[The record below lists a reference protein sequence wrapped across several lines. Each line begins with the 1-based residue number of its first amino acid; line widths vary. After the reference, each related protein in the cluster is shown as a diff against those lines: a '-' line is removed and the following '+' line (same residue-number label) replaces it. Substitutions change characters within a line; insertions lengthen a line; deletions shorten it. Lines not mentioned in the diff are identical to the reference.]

1 MVTVSTPSAG
11 DRSDAAS
18 AAAAAAATAVAPR
31 TAGWRRRNPT
41 RRFVAYAALAAGAVA
56 MVFPFL
62 DLLLGALRTPAERLM
77 RPPPYWPATPVWRN
91 FGEVFQR
98 YPLALW
104 IFNSV
109 VVTLA
114 VTCLQLATS
123 VTAGYA
129 LAKFRFPGR
138 DAVLQFVIVA
148 QLFPFFLLLIP
159 LVFILRY
166 WPLLG
171 GNDLFGHGGAGL
183 MGTYA
188 ALILPFSV
196 SWYGVFLMRQF
207 MVGVPDEL
215 IEAARM
221 DGAGELRI
229 LWSIVLP
236 IVRPAAATLALFV
249 FVYHWN
255 EVAWTLTVTQSA
267 PDLQTAP
274 IGIYMVRGAF
284 DTEARQSL
292 QQAMIL
298 VTIVPVILV
307 FLLLQRFYVNA
318 VTGSSRRPA

>member
-1 MVTVSTPSAG
+1 MPNKLPARR
-11 DRSDAAS
+11 RSPWRVA
-18 AAAAAAATAVAPR
+18 AVA
-31 TAGWRRRNPT
+31 TLTLG
-41 RRFVAYAALAAGAVA
+41 ALLMTV
-56 MVFPFL
+56 PFI

-77 RPPPYWPATPVWRN
+77 RPPPYFPATPVWSN
-91 FGEVFQR
+91 FTDVFER

-109 VVTLA
+109 VVTVSITL
-114 VTCLQLATS
+114 LQVATS

-129 LAKFRFPGR
+129 LAKFRFRGR
-138 DAVLQFVIVA
+138 DTILRFVIAA
-148 QLFPFFLLLIP
+148 QLFPFFLFLIP

-166 WPLLG
+166 WPLMG
-171 GNDLFGHGGAGL
+171 GNDLLGQGGTGL
-183 MGTYA
+183 FGTYA

-207 MVGVPDEL
+207 MIGVPDDL
-215 IEAARM
+215 LEAARM
-221 DGAGELRI
+221 DGAGEWRI

-284 DTEARQSL
+284 DTESQLSL

-298 VTIVPVILV
+298 VTIAPVIV
-307 FLLLQRFYVNA
+307 AFLMLQRFYVSA
-318 VTGSSRRPA
+318 LTGTARRVG

>member
-1 MVTVSTPSAG
+1 MVNVSLA
-11 DRSDAAS
+11 DAAEEPAAES
-18 AAAAAAATAVAPR
+18 AAVREVSAAR
-31 TAGWRRRNPT
+31 RRRGWRL
-41 RRFVAYAALAAGAVA
+41 VAALVLALGAAV
-56 MVFPFL
+56 MVLPFG

-77 RPPPYWPATPVWRN
+77 RPPAYWPATPVWGN
-91 FGEVFQR
+91 FTQVFER
-98 YPLALW
+98 YPLSLW
-104 IFNSV
+104 IFNSL
-109 VVTLA
+109 VTTISI
-114 VTCLQLATS
+114 TCLQVATS

-129 LAKFRFPGR
+129 LAKFRFRGR
-138 DAVLQFVIVA
+138 DLLLRFVLVA
-148 QLFPFFLLLIP
+148 QLFPFFLFLIP

-166 WPLLG
+166 WPLFG
-171 GNDLFGHGGAGL
+171 GNDWLGQGGTGL

-207 MVGVPDEL
+207 MIGVPDEL
-215 IEAARM
+215 LDAARM
-221 DGAGELRI
+221 DGAGEARI

-267 PDLQTAP
+267 PSLQTAP

-284 DTEARQSL
+284 DTEAQLSL

-298 VTIVPVILV
+298 VTIAPVIAA
-307 FLLLQRFYVNA
+307 FLFLQRFYVSA
-318 VTGSSRRPA
+318 VNGPSRRMG

>member
-1 MVTVSTPSAG
+1 MQS
-11 DRSDAAS
+11 
-18 AAAAAAATAVAPR
+18 VAPAPLAADGHSVPKTVAR
-31 TAGWRRRNPT
+31 SVPHRRRSSPW
-41 RRFVAYAALAAGAVA
+41 RWAAFAILLLGAAI
-56 MVFPFL
+56 MVVPFL
-62 DLLLGALRTPAERLM
+62 DLLLGSLRTPAERLM
-77 RPPPYWPATPVWRN
+77 RPPAYWPATPVWQN
-91 FGEVFQR
+91 FIDVFQR

-109 VVTLA
+109 VVTVA
-114 VTCLQLATS
+114 ITALQVATS

-129 LAKFRFPGR
+129 LAKFRFRGR
-138 DAVLQFVIVA
+138 DLLLRFVIVA
-148 QLFPFFLLLIP
+148 QLFPFFLFLIP

-171 GNDLFGHGGAGL
+171 GNDIFGGGGTGL

-207 MVGVPDEL
+207 LVGVPDDL

-284 DTEARQSL
+284 DTEAQQSL

-298 VTIVPVILV
+298 VTILPVIAV
-307 FLLLQRFYVNA
+307 FLVLQRFYVSA
-318 VTGSSRRPA
+318 VASPSRRAG

>member
-1 MVTVSTPSAG
+1 MVAIETARETPAARRPADVS
-11 DRSDAAS
+11 R
-18 AAAAAAATAVAPR
+18 
-31 TAGWRRRNPT
+31 T
-41 RRFVAYAALAAGAVA
+41 RRLPPVWRLVGFAVLLLGAVA
-56 MVFPFL
+56 MVFPFA
-62 DLLLGALRTPAERLM
+62 DLLLGALRTPAERSA
-77 RPPPYWPATPVWRN
+77 RPPIYWPATPVWEN
-91 FGEVFQR
+91 FAQVFR
-98 YPLALW
+98 SYPLALW

-109 VVTLA
+109 VVTVAITLA
-114 VTCLQLATS
+114 QLATS

-138 DAVLQFVIVA
+138 DFVLRFVIVA
-148 QLFPFFLLLIP
+148 QLFPFFLFLIP

-166 WPLLG
+166 WPLTG
-171 GNDLFGHGGAGL
+171 GNDLLGQGGTGL
-183 MGTYA
+183 LGTYA
-188 ALILPFSV
+188 ALILPFAV

-207 MVGVPDEL
+207 MVGVPDEI

-236 IVRPAAATLALFV
+236 IVRPAVATLAIFV

-267 PDLQTAP
+267 PHLQTAP

-284 DTEARQSL
+284 DTEAEQSL

-298 VTIVPVILV
+298 VTIAPVIV
-307 FLLLQRFYVNA
+307 MFLALQRFYVSA
-318 VTGSSRRPA
+318 LSGPARRLG

>member
-1 MVTVSTPSAG
+1 MPPV
-11 DRSDAAS
+11 AS
-18 AAAAAAATAVAPR
+18 APSLVAPLTDVVPAAPSVSR
-31 TAGWRRRNPT
+31 RWRSSPWGWVG
-41 RRFVAYAALAAGAVA
+41 FAMLLIGAMI
-56 MVFPFL
+56 MVVPFL

-77 RPPPYWPATPVWRN
+77 RPPAYWPATPVWQN
-91 FGEVFQR
+91 FADVFAR

-109 VVTLA
+109 VVTVA
-114 VTCLQLATS
+114 ITVLQVATS

-129 LAKFRFPGR
+129 LAKFRFRGR
-138 DAVLQFVIVA
+138 DLLLRFVIVA
-148 QLFPFFLLLIP
+148 QLFPFFLFLIP

-171 GNDLFGHGGAGL
+171 GNDLFGNGGTGL
-183 MGTYA
+183 LGTYA
-188 ALILPFSV
+188 ALILPFTV

-207 MVGVPDEL
+207 LVGVPDDL

-284 DTEARQSL
+284 DTEAQQSL

-298 VTIVPVILV
+298 VTIAPVIVV
-307 FLLLQRFYVNA
+307 FLALQRFYVSA
-318 VTGSSRRPA
+318 VAGPSRRAG